1 MAKKI
6 ITVFGATGAQ
16 GGGLARAILND
27 RNSEFSVRAIT
38 RSPDSDKAKELAKM
52 GAEIVR
58 ADIDDKQTLK
68 EALAGA
74 YGAYFVTFFWAHFSP
89 EKEYAEAKDM
99 AEAAK
104 EEMARLTN
112 ENDELL
118 KQARIERDAIL
129 REAKQ
134 VKDQIISE
142 AKDAANAEG
151 TRMIEQARMEIN
163 NQKALAIA
171 DVKNQVATLSIEIA
185 EKILRKQFEDQHKQD
200 QLVADLLK
208 EVKLK

>member
-1 MAKKI
+1 MDLVTPNI
-6 ITVFGATGAQ
+6 GLVFWTT
-16 GGGLARAILND
+16 LCFAILLWLLGKFAWKPILAAI
-27 RNSEFSVRAIT
+27 SEREKSIE
-38 RSPDSDKAKELAKM
+38 S
-52 GAEIVR
+52 
-58 ADIDDKQTLK
+58 
-68 EALAGA
+68 AL
-74 YGAYFVTFFWAHFSP
+74 S
-89 EKEYAEAKDM
+89 M

-134 VKDQIISE
+134 VKDQIIGE
-142 AKDAANAEG
+142 AKDAASAEG
-151 TRMIEQARMEIN
+151 ARMIEQARMEIN